1 MIGGTGDNPLSGNSE
16 NDYIIG
22 DLLFSDYFYGDDTL
36 EGGAGDDLLEGGNG
50 SDLFIFSPSDGND
63 IIAKFNLN
71 FNNIS
76 SFEPVGRDFE
86 IDKDKIDLKSFN
98 YNGFE
103 EVLTKIETTPDG
115 HSEFSDRDCTVL
127 IYDIRVEEF
136 TPDNFTLI

>member
-1 MIGGTGDNPLSGNSE
+1 M
-16 NDYIIG
+16 
-22 DLLFSDYFYGDDTL
+22 
-36 EGGAGDDLLEGGNG
+36 LEGGNG

-71 FNNIS
+71 FNNLS

-103 EVLTKIETTPDG
+103 EVLTKIENTPDG
-115 HSEFSDRDCTVL
+115 HTEFSDRDCTVL

-136 TPDNFTLI
+136 TSDNFILI

>member
-1 MIGGTGDNPLSGNSE
+1 MFKLRKPVKQVV
-16 NDYIIG
+16 
-22 DLLFSDYFYGDDTL
+22 
-36 EGGAGDDLLEGGNG
+36 GNG

-86 IDKDKIDLKSFN
+86 IDKDRIDLKSFN

-103 EVLTKIETTPDG
+103 EVLTKIENTPDG
-115 HSEFSDRDCTVL
+115 HTEFSDRDCTVL

-136 TPDNFTLI
+136 TSDNFILI